1 MAHILTRKYG
11 SLPLRYTA
19 VVRIRQ
25 GTLVIHREAKTF
37 SHRAAAERWAKA
49 REVALEDPSWS

>member
-11 SLPLRYTA
+11 SGPLRYTA

-37 SHRAAAERWAKA
+37 SHDRVPR
-49 REVALEDPSWS
+49 RGVRVVISG